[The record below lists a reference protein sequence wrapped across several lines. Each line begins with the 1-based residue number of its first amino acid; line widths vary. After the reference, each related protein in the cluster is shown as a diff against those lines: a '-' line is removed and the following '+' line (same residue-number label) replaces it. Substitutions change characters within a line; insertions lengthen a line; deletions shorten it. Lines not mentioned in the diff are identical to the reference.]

1 MKSTACYRC
10 YIFHNSNSL
19 DVSGWVFLT
28 LASNK
33 SASLGS
39 YPPRTRDSFVLAI
52 VSLSQESDESSYSSN
67 VSKWKRTSSRS
78 FSFRWK
84 FTNQMELTKT
94 SLLVNFA
101 PANLQLHYPHRR
113 STAEGLVL
121 SLYCYHSRVS
131 LKLILKICPSLSA
144 VFLLETSHSIW
155 NSSSKCCVFSCHFHV

>member
-19 DVSGWVFLT
+19 DVSGWLFLT
-28 LASNK
+28 LASNR
-33 SASLGS
+33 SGSLGS
-39 YPPRTRDSFVLAI
+39 YPPKTRDSFVLAI

-101 PANLQLHYPHRR
+101 PANLQLHYPHRC

-121 SLYCYHSRVS
+121 SLYCYYSRVS

-144 VFLLETSHSIW
+144 VFLLETSHSMW
-155 NSSSKCCVFSCHFHV
+155 NISSKCCVFSCHFHV